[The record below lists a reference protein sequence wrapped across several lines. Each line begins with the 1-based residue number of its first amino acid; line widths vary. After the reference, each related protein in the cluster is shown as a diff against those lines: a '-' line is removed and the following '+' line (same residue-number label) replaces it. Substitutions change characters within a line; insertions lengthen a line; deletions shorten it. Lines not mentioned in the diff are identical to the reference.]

1 MKKSV
6 ETLMPSFLTTGVL
19 SKSHHEAT
27 KKSELSGLEKTQ
39 AFLWPLTRYD
49 QVETQ
54 PISTNLLKKRFLRH
68 GILDLSPKV

>member
-39 AFLWPLTRYD
+39 AFFRPLTRYD
-49 QVETQ
+49 QVGTQ
-54 PISTNLLKKRFLRH
+54 QIY
-68 GILDLSPKV
+68 